1 MTRLRIAMWSG
12 PRNISTAM
20 MRAFENRP
28 DTEVWDEPMYGHYLF
43 RTGIAH
49 PGAEEIIADQGT
61 DWESIAERCLGDAP
75 NNSPVFYQKHM
86 TMHLLPEMNQDWVR
100 GLTNCFLIRQPDQV
114 VASYGAVRPD
124 LTLDDLGFIQ
134 QAKLFDYV
142 IKTTSTMPMV
152 IDSKDFLLDPDAM
165 LRAMC
170 SQLDIPFRTEMIAWP
185 EGKRDSDGVWG
196 KYWYDS
202 VWKSTGFAEYEEK
215 PLNLNPEM
223 QQIAD
228 QAEPY
233 YQVLYQHRLTV

>member
-28 DTEVWDEPMYGHYLF
+28 DTEVWDEPMYGHYLY
-43 RTGIAH
+43 RSGIAH

-61 DWESIAERCLGDAP
+61 DWEAIAKCCLGNAP

-165 LRAMC
+165 LRIMC
-170 SQLDIPFRTEMIAWP
+170 EQFGIPFRTEMIAWP
-185 EGKRDSDGVWG
+185 EGQRDSDGVWG

>member
-28 DTEVWDEPMYGHYLF
+28 DTEVWDEPMYGHYLYK
-43 RTGIAH
+43 TGIPH
-49 PGAEEIIADQGT
+49 PGADEVISDQGT
-61 DWESIAERCLGDAP
+61 DWEAIAKRCLGDSPSSA
-75 NNSPVFYQKHM
+75 PVFYQKHM

-142 IKTTSTMPMV
+142 IKTTSTMPLV

-170 SQLDIPFRTEMIAWP
+170 EQLDIPFRTEMIVWP

-215 PLNLNPEM
+215 TLNLSPEM

>member
-28 DTEVWDEPMYGHYLF
+28 DTEVWDEPMYGHYLYK
-43 RTGIAH
+43 TGIPH
-49 PGAEEIIADQGT
+49 PGADEVIADQGT
-61 DWESIAERCLGDAP
+61 DWEKIAKRCLGNAP
-75 NNSPVFYQKHM
+75 HNALVFYQKHM
-86 TMHLLPEMNQDWVR
+86 TMHLLPEMSQDWVR
-100 GLTNCFLIRQPDQV
+100 GLTNCFLIRKPDQV

-124 LTLDDLGFIQ
+124 LTLDDLGFVQ

-142 IKTTSTMPMV
+142 IKTTGTLPMV
-152 IDSKDFLLDPDAM
+152 IDSKDFLLDPEAM

-170 SQLDIPFRTEMIAWP
+170 NQFGITFRTEMIVWP

-202 VWKSTGFAEYEEK
+202 VWQSTGFAEYEEK
-215 PLNLNPEM
+215 QLNLTPEM
-223 QQIAD
+223 QQIAEEAD
-228 QAEPY
+228 PY